1 MTPLQFLILMI
12 AMTVLAASWQFVYR
26 RRQVLAL
33 RALAEELQM
42 HYSIDDR
49 FRLAPR
55 IASRLAVPGA
65 AAVTVS
71 DLFFAVENENYR
83 YIFRVEYTLGVL
95 RSKVSVQRVAT
106 FSESRDRSSRV
117 SDINLQYARHELP
130 LIEQYRQLH
139 AQTRAAGHVEMG
151 AKEDVAT
158 EGVVSVQ

>member
-1 MTPLQFLILMI
+1 MTPLQFLILMV
-12 AMTVLAASWQFVYR
+12 AMTVLAACWQFVYR

-33 RALAEELQM
+33 RELAEELQM

-55 IASRLAVPGA
+55 IATRLSMPGA

-71 DLFFAVENENYR
+71 DLFFAVEDQNYR
-83 YIFRVEYTLGVL
+83 YIFRVEYTVGVL

-106 FSESRDRSSRV
+106 FSEPRDRSLRSA
-117 SDINLQYARHELP
+117 DIHLDYAPHDAP

-139 AQTRAAGHVEMG
+139 AKTRPATPAEA
-151 AKEDVAT
+151 AKEEVAM
-158 EGVVSVQ
+158 EGAVSVH